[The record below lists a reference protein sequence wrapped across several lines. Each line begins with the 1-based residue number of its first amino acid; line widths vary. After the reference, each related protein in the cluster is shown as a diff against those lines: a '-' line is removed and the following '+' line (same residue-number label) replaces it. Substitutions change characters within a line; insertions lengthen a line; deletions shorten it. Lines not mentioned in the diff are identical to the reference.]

1 MPCPDKQSSGDGPP
15 RNEDLFRVYIAF
27 VAIAM
32 LLSLSLPLLT

>member
-27 VAIAM
+27 VAIAV
-32 LLSLSLPLLT
+32 LLSLSLPLLA